1 MILDK
6 KLYYVNW
13 NRLAT
18 WQIPHWLR
26 KQNTMLLVYVFIKP
40 INRLHNTFLN
50 YKTSVNYRLLIT
62 PQVCH
67 LERALNDRYD
77 FALRR
82 IRIEDGVEFNAFPVS
97 LRAEAK
103 PVKLFWR
110 AEAKPAPVLYL
121 KTETGNFTADFIIK
135 IPADVAFDINE
146 LRAFTDTYKLL
157 SKKYNVQT
165 F

>member
-1 MILDK
+1 MIPVSRK
-6 KLYYVNW
+6 PKM
-13 NRLAT
+13 LA
-18 WQIPHWLR
+18 WVSALAAP
-26 KQNTMLLVYVFIKP
+26 VAYCY
-40 INRLHNTFLN
+40 NTFLN

-82 IRIEDGVEFNAFPVS
+82 IRIEDGVEFNAFPVF

-103 PVKLFWR
+103 PVKLFLR